1 MKTRLLS
8 IDVMRGMTIAF
19 MIIVNTPGSWN
30 YVYSPLLHAKWHG
43 VTPTDLVFP
52 FFIFIM
58 GVSMAFS
65 FSSIDQTNRNHFVKK
80 VLKRTFLIFLVGF
93 ILNWFPFYNEHLTEV
108 RVFGVLQRISL
119 SYGLAGILV
128 IYARSLKAQISTV
141 FIGLIL
147 YHCLQMYGGDLT
159 LEGSINRKIND
170 LLLSPENL
178 YGGFGI
184 PFDPEGIVGTISSA
198 MHVIIGYIVGSHLK
212 KLKDTPMQFIKLFI
226 PIGLGLIFVAWL
238 YCHVIPMN
246 KPLWTGSYVLNTSGK
261 ACLLLA
267 LLVYLIDILKFSSW
281 SFPFQV
287 FGKNAL
293 VSYVFSSVVSITLFQ
308 ILKNENGSAYGYLY
322 AQIYQPTFGDYL
334 GSFLF
339 ALSVCLFVF
348 GFAFIL
354 FKRKIFIKI

>member
-30 YVYSPLLHAKWHG
+30 FVYPPLLHAKWHG

-58 GVSMAFS
+58 GTSMAFS
-65 FSSIDQTNRNHFVKK
+65 FSSINDNNKSQLVNK

-93 ILNWFPFYNEHLTEV
+93 LLNWFPFYNEHLTEV
-108 RVFGVLQRISL
+108 RVFGVLQRIAL
-119 SYGLAGILV
+119 SYGLAGLLV
-128 IYARSLKAQISTV
+128 IYVRTMKSQIATV
-141 FIGLIL
+141 TIGLMGYHIL
-147 YHCLQMYGGDLT
+147 QAYGGDFT
-159 LEGSINRKIND
+159 LEGSVNKKIND
-170 LLLSPENL
+170 FLLPANNL
-178 YGGFGI
+178 YSGFGT

-212 KLKDTPMQFIKLFI
+212 KLKGTPLLFIKHI
-226 PIGLGLIFVAWL
+226 VPAGLGLIFAAWL
-238 YCHVIPMN
+238 YCHLIPIN

-267 LLVYLIDILKFSSW
+267 LLVYIIDIIKFSKW

-293 VSYVFSSVVSITLFQ
+293 ISYVFSSVVSITLYQ

-322 AQIYQPTFGDYL
+322 SQIYQPFFGDYL

-339 ALSVCLFVF
+339 ATSICLFVF
-348 GFAFIL
+348 CFSYIL
-354 FKRKIFIKI
+354 FRRKIFIKI

>member
-19 MIIVNTPGSWN
+19 MIIVNTPGSWS
-30 YVYSPLLHAKWHG
+30 YVYPPLLHAKWHG

-65 FSSIDQTNRNHFVKK
+65 FSNIDNINRTQFLKK

-93 ILNWFPFYNEHLTEV
+93 LLNWFPFYNEHITEV
-108 RVFGVLQRISL
+108 RVFGVLQRIAL
-119 SYGLAGILV
+119 SYGLAGILI
-128 IYARSLKAQISTV
+128 IYARSLKSQIAAV
-141 FIGLIL
+141 LIGLIG
-147 YHCLQMYGGDLT
+147 YHFLQMYFGDFT
-159 LEGSINRKIND
+159 LEGSVNRKIND
-170 LLLSPENL
+170 FLLPADNL

-184 PFDPEGIVGTISSA
+184 PFDPEGIVGTISSG
-198 MHVIIGYIVGSHLK
+198 MHVIIGYIVGNHLK
-212 KLKDTPMQFIKLFI
+212 KLKDTPINFIKQII
-226 PIGLGLIFVAWL
+226 PIGLILIFAAWL
-238 YCHVIPMN
+238 YCHIIPIN

-267 LLVYLIDILKFSSW
+267 LLVYIIDVTKVNKW

-293 VSYVFSSVVSITLFQ
+293 ISYVFSSVVSMTLYQ
-308 ILKNENGSAYGYLY
+308 ILKNENGSAYEYLY
-322 AQIYQPTFGDYL
+322 AQIYQPTFGAYL

-348 GFAFIL
+348 GFAYVL